1 MIGARLPAIR
11 HQALVSLLLGALA
24 LWSAYIVSG
33 WISTQQDQMLI
44 FAAMGLGL
52 LIVAFMI
59 LRNWRSGFYFFLVW
73 LLFEDLIRKYL
84 SNNMG
89 IYFAKDVLVALTCLS
104 LFLSWR
110 RGKEKLFRPPFLLF
124 LGMFFWFGVIQV
136 FNVYSPSILY
146 GLLGL
151 KLYFYY
157 VPLMFVGY
165 ALIRNEEDLQR
176 FFLVNLV
183 LASVISGLGII
194 QAIIGP
200 TFLNPADL
208 DPQIRALSRL
218 QRTAPLTG
226 EIVNVPSSVFVSAGR
241 YGWYLELAAILALA
255 ATGYLVLAKKRGVFI
270 TLSAM
275 CMIILAILFS
285 GSRGAMVIIGISALG
300 IAAGFFWGANWRSG
314 QIQKLSRSFALSLFL
329 VAAAVL
335 LAMVAI
341 PHALNSQWAFY
352 SETLSP
358 TSSSSE
364 IGFRTWDYPIQ
375 NIYDAIS
382 EPHWLVGNGIGT
394 ASLGTQYVSQL
405 LHQPPPPIGVE
416 NGFGTLIV
424 ELGFLGPILW
434 VLWVSALLIAVW
446 RIVRRLKGTRFFPI
460 GFAIWW
466 LLFLILIPMT
476 FGGMPSYQNYV
487 LNAYLWLMVGVLFRL
502 PVLLNAPATASAK
515 LQSSL
520 RARNL
525 PAR

>member
-1 MIGARLPAIR
+1 MIGVRLPAIR

-24 LWSAYIVSG
+24 LWSGYIVSG
-33 WISTQQDQMLI
+33 WISTQQDQMLV

-52 LIVAFMI
+52 VIVAFII

-84 SNNMG
+84 SNNMEV
-89 IYFAKDVLVALTCLS
+89 YFAKDVLVALTCLS

-110 RGKEKLFRPPFLLF
+110 RGKEQLFRPPFLLF

-136 FNVYSPSILY
+136 FNVYSPNILY

-157 VPLMFVGY
+157 VPLMFVGF
-165 ALIRNEEDLQR
+165 ALIRDEEDLRR
-176 FFLVNLV
+176 FLLVNLV
-183 LASVISGLGII
+183 LALVISGLGIA

-208 DPQIRALSRL
+208 DPQIRALSQL

-226 EIVNVPSSVFVSAGR
+226 EVVNVPSAVFVSAGR
-241 YGWYLELAAILALA
+241 YGWYLELAAILGLA
-255 ATGYLVLAKKRGVFI
+255 ATGYLILARKRGKFI
-270 TLSAM
+270 ALPAM
-275 CMIILAILFS
+275 GVIILAILFS
-285 GSRGAMVIIGISALG
+285 GSRGAMVVTGMSTVA

-314 QIQKLSRSFALSLFL
+314 QIQKLSRGFARSLIVV
-329 VAAAVL
+329 VAAIL

-358 TSSSSE
+358 ASSKSE

-375 NIYDAIS
+375 NIYDALS

-394 ASLGTQYVSQL
+394 ASLGTQYVSQF

-416 NGFGTLIV
+416 NGFGSLIV
-424 ELGFLGPILW
+424 ELGFLGPVLW
-434 VLWVSALLIAVW
+434 ILWVSALLIAAW
-446 RIVRRLKGTRFFPI
+446 RMVRRVKGTRFLPV

-466 LLFLILIPMT
+466 LLFLVLIPLT
-476 FGGMPSYQNYV
+476 FGGLPSYQNYV
-487 LNAYLWLMVGVLFRL
+487 LNAYLWLMVGILFRL
-502 PVLLNAPATASAK
+502 PVLLNTQAPGPAK
-515 LQSSL
+515 LQQSWRTRRL
-520 RARNL
+520 LAR
-525 PAR
+525 